1 MPILQKRSKENKCG
15 SGGLMR
21 LSMLENIK
29 SFLEYM
35 RSERNLSPNTVAAY
49 NDDLNQFNE
58 FLVKHFSAF
67 SVDIAEVDQV
77 TIRLFLGELLE
88 QGKSK
93 RSVARKLAAV
103 RSFMKYLVKHRVIKY
118 NPGINIVTPK
128 LPKKLPVFLDES
140 SVNRMMTLQDCTTIR
155 GLRDRAIL
163 ELLYGTGIRLN
174 ELIQLDITDIDF
186 NNNTVKVFGKGRK
199 HRIVPLGRKAKEA
212 IRGYLTARE
221 REQAG
226 AVLNEDGRAAFLST
240 RGKRMY
246 PKGVYLVVNKHI
258 GAVSELE
265 KKSPHVLRHTFATH
279 MLNRGADLRAV
290 KELLGHESL
299 STTQLYTHVTVSRLK
314 RIYDQAHPKA

>member
-1 MPILQKRSKENKCG
+1 
-15 SGGLMR
+15 
-21 LSMLENIK
+21 
-29 SFLEYM
+29 M

-49 NDDLNQFNE
+49 NDDLSQFNE
-58 FLVKHFSAF
+58 FLVKHFSAS

-103 RSFMKYLVKHRVIKY
+103 RSFMKYLVKHRVVKY

-140 SVNRMMTLQDCTTIR
+140 SVDRMMTLPDCSTVR
-155 GLRDRAIL
+155 GQRDRAIL

-186 NNNTVKVFGKGRK
+186 NNDTVKVFGKGRK
-199 HRIVPLGRKAKEA
+199 HRVVPLGRKAKEA
-212 IRGYLTARE
+212 IRGYLTVRE
-221 REQAG
+221 REQPG
-226 AVLNEDGRAAFLST
+226 AVLNENGPAAFLST

-246 PKGVYLVVNKHI
+246 PKGVYLVVNKYI